1 MKARRFFFLALF
13 SVFFGLLN
21 NNVFAQQRAASNYN
35 VRADIGGTNFYIKG
49 ELVETDG
56 YHNAV
61 ITNSSFSSYASSSNA
76 YSGEITIPA
85 KNTTVTVGTKV
96 FKIVGIAPYAFANS
110 SITSISIPGE
120 YEYGVGL
127 CQGATSLTS
136 VTFQDGLESVPDLAF
151 EGCNS
156 LNSVTFGQNVTE
168 IGELAFA
175 NCSALTSITLP
186 DELTTIRK
194 EAFKN
199 TGLTTINLSD
209 NVSKI
214 YYGAFSQCQSLGV
227 INLGSQSGTEAD
239 ACRPGLKLAT
249 YNHSQQ
255 DRHFGADLIEG
266 SNNAYFSVL
275 CPNLPNVIGPDDE
288 DVVGG
293 EPDGL
298 GHNDFVMQN
307 YLDNAKIHIVRQTEL
322 AVNSIIK
329 YIPEGYSPI
338 YVKVTAIDGA
348 DITAEVV
355 KQGSTVTPLLGTE
368 ETVNYTGSVYVPKS
382 FEFDCYTINISA
394 LPSQCFSMATSMTKA
409 YVDVPVG
416 EKAFDGVGA
425 AVIIFGE
432 NVTSIGSYAFIS
444 ATNLMSI
451 EFKSSNPLSDVNM
464 ANLLNGTFTAFCNNT
479 WFKDIIVPCD
489 AKEDYQTAW
498 DGKIGNN
505 RVIICE
511 TDPRSY
517 TVSDDG
523 KLLYSIED
531 RDARTANVRPVNK
544 ETIDEAIIAASVSF
558 GTEDEYTVTK
568 FGLGGFQDCPS
579 LTRVYIPNTITII
592 VDGASL
598 RNNPELK
605 EVEFQENSAMTSLA
619 QRSFNGD
626 AKLERVIN
634 FPSGVTSIPPYLFI
648 GCTNLESVI
657 LSDNVTSIGTG
668 AFYNCSSLT
677 SIGSTDNVTSIG
689 NNAFDGCSSLTSI
702 GSNLQNVKTI
712 AQCAFRKCNALTGEL
727 NLTSIQT
734 IGGQA
739 FYRTAGTSG
748 FTAITLGDSLTSI
761 GNAAFANQKLI
772 TSLTIPAG
780 VNTLSQQAIFGCSSL
795 TELTLK
801 GNTMKTINTTNF
813 TYTSYTLAEN
823 LPALQNVYV
832 SCALVDSYKNYAN
845 VVAVK
850 DMISGYPDALS
861 VDNIAPLTLNDEKV
875 FKAQV
880 ISNPVVEGENV
891 TKGKLRI
898 LNPAGNNEA
907 TENHY
912 GYETIDFTQ
921 SFAFNCE
928 TQNEWEIAE
937 IGSYAFAEETALQTI
952 KLPQSVTTIAANAFL
967 RSSITGI
974 NFDTDSEENVLNG
987 LTTIGESAFEGAS
1000 LTGAITWTNNN
1011 TAIGASAFKGTGI
1024 SSIILPKEV
1033 NDSTFK
1039 NCANLTII
1047 DLTNVT
1053 SLGESAFASTGLTT
1067 VTIPESL
1074 NLNNGVFAS
1083 CTNLSIVT
1091 LLGDTYKE
1099 NASNAFTNSVNIDTT
1114 YVTCATKD
1122 QYTTEQEQLL
1132 NVFAMAETGYEY
1144 SGTGNDQIKVNIGTT
1159 DEPSY
1164 MYYRLTDNTN
1174 HKVTLTNSSYQY
1186 ETSAAQ
1192 PETATYSGDVN
1203 IPTTIRYNCEDY
1215 TVIGISDY
1223 AFAGADN
1230 LSVTFEAPENITTI
1244 GKGAFKN
1251 SGLETFEFPELINVN
1266 AFGES
1271 AFEGTRLS
1279 TVTIPGTITTI
1290 PANAFA
1296 NNGNLKTV
1304 YLYGDTIKTLSN
1316 VNAFADH
1323 SSENFVI
1330 YALCSNIDGY
1340 KIAENWTNY
1349 ADNFAVEND
1358 NVAEEEGKFIYTAEN
1373 GVKLTF
1379 EAREEN
1385 GTDMNLIAC
1394 TLNEQT
1400 EVYVPGTF
1408 KYNCTTYNVIEVKM
1422 SENLF
1427 YDNATITKVVLG
1439 EGITTIE
1446 SNAFVSVNGSSA
1458 LSEVSLPSTLTAI
1471 PNSAFSNSRSLA
1483 TVAIAEGSQMT
1494 EIGMRAFRGCTALTS
1509 ISIPGTVTTIGSNA
1523 FVNTRLET
1531 VALPTSLVTLGD
1543 GAFQGISTL
1552 TSVTGWPENMT
1563 TIPNSLFKN
1572 DAQLQFSLPEQITE
1586 IGNNAFEG
1594 CASITSV
1601 DLSNVTSLGTYVF
1614 YNCSGLESVTF
1625 NQTMTILPQNTFANC
1640 TNLTEIILPETL
1652 TTIGTYSLAN
1662 TGISS
1667 IDIPEN
1673 VTSLAQ
1679 NIFRNCANLTTITFT
1694 RTTSAPTITS
1704 QTFLGINSVQ
1714 KIIYACSVKDLY
1726 RQSFSVASNFAAEV
1740 EPKLNPVA
1748 YELAEITT
1756 QVYTDCECELPDEV
1770 VIKDGGSLNF
1780 SSWNEAN
1787 EKGIADKTII
1797 VEKELDINTW
1807 YAIGNI
1813 DSRRNYAS
1821 FQDNVGYNSGES
1833 HAINIYPLNASNL
1846 VSISNYY
1853 DAAKDIYESY
1863 YVYPRPK
1870 DHDGNTLS
1878 GDTYT
1883 TISQKITN
1891 RELASITVD
1900 QQTYYT
1906 DDASYYYLANPYY
1919 GILNLHKIYEKIS
1932 DQMQGQYAYVWNKL
1946 LEDFD
1951 NVDITNHQIGILP
1964 ANAFVIP
1971 TSSEITNLT
1980 FTIEESDLFSDEQAE
1995 AYAPALN
2002 NVIAFSAVANDIEK
2016 NIYARVDDNASNGF
2030 DKKDACV
2037 MLSRR
2042 EEAVDPYFS
2051 VEGKKILDNH
2061 FNELPYVADLDFYS
2075 NQTNTVEFSLTSV
2088 PDGIE
2093 VSLADVVANTN
2104 TIMEVGEIVNINL
2117 STGNNEG
2124 RYQIHFSRKNS
2135 NINDVANNANN
2146 IKIWNSDSEINI
2158 SGDNL
2163 QRVEIYNTL
2172 GQKVYEGKL
2181 SGNNAKFNSG
2191 LKNGAYVIK
2200 AYADGNQNKSEKV
2213 VIR

>member
-1 MKARRFFFLALF
+1 MKARRLFFLALF

-35 VRADIGGTNFYIKG
+35 VQANIGGTTFYIKG

-76 YSGEITIPA
+76 YIGEITIPA
-85 KNTTVTVGTKV
+85 KNTTVTVGTKN

-110 SITSISIPGE
+110 SITSISIPGG

-136 VTFQDGLESVPDLAF
+136 VIFQDGLERVPDLAF

-156 LNSVTFGQNVTE
+156 LNSVTFSQHVTE

-186 DELTTIRK
+186 DGLTTIRK

-288 DVVGG
+288 DAVG
-293 EPDGL
+293 EAPDGL
-298 GHNDFVMQN
+298 GRNDFVMQN
-307 YLDNAKIHIVRQTEL
+307 YLDNGKIHIVRQTEL

-348 DITAEVV
+348 NITAEVV

-382 FEFDCYTINISA
+382 FEFDCYTINITA
-394 LPSQCFSMATSMTKA
+394 LPYECFSMATSMTKA

-416 EKAFDGVGA
+416 ERAFFGVGA
-425 AVIIFGE
+425 AVIILGE
-432 NVTSIGSYAFIS
+432 NVTSIGSYAFNS
-444 ATNLMSI
+444 ATNLMSV

-464 ANLLNGTFTAFCNNT
+464 ANLLNGTFTAFYTND
-479 WFKDIIVPCD
+479 WFNDIIVPCD

-517 TVSDDG
+517 KVSDDG

-544 ETIDEAIIAASVSF
+544 ETIDEALIAATVTL
-558 GTEDEYTVTK
+558 GTEEYTVTK
-568 FGLGGFQDCPS
+568 FGGFGSFQACPN
-579 LTRVYIPNTITII
+579 LTRVYIPNTITAIYN
-592 VDGASL
+592 GNSL
-598 RNNPELK
+598 RDNPELT
-605 EVEFQENSAMTSLA
+605 EVEFQENSVMTSLG
-619 QRSFNGD
+619 QSSFRNNT
-626 AKLERVIN
+626 KLERVIN
-634 FPSGVTSIPPYLFI
+634 FPSGVTTISQYLFYN
-648 GCTNLESVI
+648 CPLLTSLT
-657 LSDNVTSIGTG
+657 LSNNITSIGTQ
-668 AFYNCSSLT
+668 AFE
-677 SIGSTDNVTSIG
+677 
-689 NNAFDGCSSLTSI
+689 GCSSLVSI
-702 GSNLQNVKTI
+702 GSNLQSATSI
-712 AQCAFRKCNALTGEL
+712 GQRAFRGCNALTGEL
-727 NLTSIQT
+727 NLTSIVT
-734 IGGQA
+734 IGAQA

-748 FTAITLGDSLTSI
+748 FTAITLGENLTSI
-761 GNAAFANQKLI
+761 GNAAFANQELI

-780 VNTLSQQAIFGCSSL
+780 VTTLSQQAIYGCSSL

-832 SCALVDSYKNYAN
+832 SCALVDSYKDYAN

-891 TKGKLRI
+891 TTKGKLRI
-898 LNPAGNNEA
+898 LNQAGNNNNEA

-912 GYETIDFTQ
+912 DYTTIDFTQ
-921 SFAFNCE
+921 SFVFNCE
-928 TQNEWEIAE
+928 TQDEWEIAE
-937 IGSYAFAEETALQTI
+937 IGSYAFAGETELQTV
-952 KLPQSVTTIAANAFL
+952 KLPQSVTTIAAYAF
-967 RSSITGI
+967 RGSSITGI

-987 LTTIGESAFEGAS
+987 LTTIGKYAFSGASS
-1000 LTGAITWTNNN
+1000 LTGDITWTSNN
-1011 TAIGASAFKGTGI
+1011 TAIGEGAFYGAGI
-1024 SSIILPKEV
+1024 ASIILPDEV
-1033 NDSTFK
+1033 KDFTFEF
-1039 NCANLTII
+1039 CENLTTI
-1047 DLTNVT
+1047 DLTDVT
-1053 SLGESAFASTGLTT
+1053 SLGSHAFAYTGLTA
-1067 VTIPESL
+1067 VTIPESID
-1074 NLNNGVFAS
+1074 LNNGVFAG
-1083 CTNLSIVT
+1083 CDDLKIVT
-1091 LLGDTYKE
+1091 LLGNTHRE
-1099 NASNAFTNSVNIDTT
+1099 NAAIVFTGSSNIDTT

-1122 QYTTEQEQLL
+1122 QYAGELL
-1132 NVFAMAETGYEY
+1132 HVFAMAETGYEY

-1164 MYYRLTDNTN
+1164 MYYKVTDNTD
-1174 HKVTLTNSSYQY
+1174 HKVILTNSSYQY
-1186 ETSAAQ
+1186 ETSDAQ
-1192 PETATYSGDVN
+1192 PGTATYSGDVT
-1203 IPTTIRYNCEDY
+1203 IPATIRYNCEDY

-1223 AFAGADN
+1223 AFAGAAN
-1230 LSVTFEAPENITTI
+1230 LSVTFDAPESITTI

-1251 SGLETFEFPELINVN
+1251 SGLETFEFPINVN

-1271 AFEGTRLS
+1271 AFEGTNLS
-1279 TVTIPGTITTI
+1279 TITIPGTITTI
-1290 PANAFA
+1290 PDNAFA
-1296 NNGNLKTV
+1296 HNENLRTV
-1304 YLYGDTIKTLSN
+1304 YLDGEDIKPLSN
-1316 VNAFADH
+1316 DNAFVDH

-1330 YALCSNIDGY
+1330 YALCSNIEGY
-1340 KIAENWTNY
+1340 KTAENWSTY

-1358 NVAEEEGKFIYTAEN
+1358 SVAEEEGKFIYTAEN

-1394 TLNEQT
+1394 TLNGQT

-1427 YDNATITKVVLG
+1427 YDNETITKVVLG

-1446 SNAFVSVNGSSA
+1446 PSAFVSVNGSSA
-1458 LSEVSLPSTLTAI
+1458 LEEVSLPSTLTAI
-1471 PNSAFSNSRSLA
+1471 PNRAFSNNRSLA
-1483 TVAIAEGSQMT
+1483 TVAIDEGSQMT
-1494 EIGMRAFRGCTALTS
+1494 EIGMGAFRGCRDLTS

-1531 VALPTSLVTLGD
+1531 LVLPTSLAVLGD
-1543 GAFQGISTL
+1543 GAFQEISTL
-1552 TSVTGWPENMT
+1552 TTVTGWPENMT

-1572 DAQLQFSLPEQITE
+1572 DAQLDFSLPEQITE

-1594 CASITSV
+1594 CASIESV

-1614 YNCSGLESVTF
+1614 YNCSGLESVMF

-1640 TNLTEIILPETL
+1640 TNLTEITLPETL

-1679 NIFRNCANLTTITFT
+1679 NVFRNCEHLTTITFT
-1694 RTTSAPTITS
+1694 RTTSAPTITP
-1704 QTFLGINSVQ
+1704 QTFFGINSVQ
-1714 KIIYACSVKDLY
+1714 KIIYDCSVKDLY

-1756 QVYTDCECELPDEV
+1756 QVYTDCECELPNEV

-1797 VEKELDINTW
+1797 VEKELDINAW
-1807 YAIGNI
+1807 CAIGNI
-1813 DSRRNYAS
+1813 ASARNYAS
-1821 FQDNVGYNSGES
+1821 FQENVGDVSEDR
-1833 HAINIYPLNASNL
+1833 HAINIYPLNASPL
-1846 VSISNYY
+1846 VNISNYY
-1853 DAAKDIYESY
+1853 DPAKEIYESY

-1870 DHDGNTLS
+1870 DHEGNTLS

-1883 TISQKITN
+1883 TISQMITN
-1891 RELASITVD
+1891 RELAPITVD
-1900 QQTYYT
+1900 QQSYDIT
-1906 DDASYYYLANPYY
+1906 DASYYYLANPYY
-1919 GILNLHKIYEKIS
+1919 GILNLHKIYEKIY
-1932 DQMQGQYAYVWNKL
+1932 DRMQGQYAYVWNKL
-1946 LEDFD
+1946 LEDFVD
-1951 NVDITNHQIGILP
+1951 VDITSHQIGILP
-1964 ANAFVIP
+1964 ANAFIIP
-1971 TSSEITNLT
+1971 TVSNITNLS
-1980 FTIEESDLFSDEQAE
+1980 FTIDESDLFSDEQAE
-1995 AYAPALN
+1995 VYAPALN
-2002 NVIAFSAVANDIEK
+2002 NVITFSAVANDIEK

-2061 FNELPYVADLDFYS
+2061 FNELPYVADLDFNS

-2104 TIMEVGEIVNINL
+2104 TIMEVGEIVSINL

-2200 AYADGNQNKSEKV
+2200 AYADGNQSKSEKV

>member
-1 MKARRFFFLALF
+1 MKARRLFFLALF

-35 VRADIGGTNFYIKG
+35 VQANIGGTTFYIKG

-76 YSGEITIPA
+76 YIGEITIPA
-85 KNTTVTVGTKV
+85 KNTTVTVGTKN

-110 SITSISIPGE
+110 SITSISIPGG

-136 VTFQDGLESVPDLAF
+136 VIFQDGLERVPDLAF

-156 LNSVTFGQNVTE
+156 LNSVTFSQHVTE

-186 DELTTIRK
+186 DGLTTIRK

-214 YYGAFSQCQSLGV
+214 YYGAFSQCQNLGV

-288 DVVGG
+288 DAVG
-293 EPDGL
+293 EAPDGL
-298 GHNDFVMQN
+298 GRNDFVMQN
-307 YLDNAKIHIVRQTEL
+307 YLDNGKIHIVRQTEL

-348 DITAEVV
+348 NITAEVV

-382 FEFDCYTINISA
+382 FEFDCYTINITA
-394 LPSQCFSMATSMTKA
+394 LPSQCFNMATSMTKA

-416 EKAFDGVGA
+416 ESAFFGVGA
-425 AVIIFGE
+425 AVIILGE
-432 NVTSIGSYAFIS
+432 NVTSIGSYAFNS
-444 ATNLMSI
+444 ATNLMSV
-451 EFKSSNPLSDVNM
+451 EFKSSNPLSDENM
-464 ANLLNGTFTAFCNNT
+464 ANLLNGTFTAFYTND
-479 WFKDIIVPCD
+479 WFNDIIVPCD

-517 TVSDDG
+517 KVSDDG

-544 ETIDEAIIAASVSF
+544 ETIDEALIAATVTL
-558 GTEDEYTVTK
+558 GTEEYTVTK
-568 FGLGGFQDCPS
+568 FGGFGSFQACPN
-579 LTRVYIPNTITII
+579 LTRVYIPNTITAII
-592 VDGASL
+592 NGNSL
-598 RNNPELK
+598 RDNPELT
-605 EVEFQENSAMTSLA
+605 EVEFQENSVMTSLG
-619 QRSFNGD
+619 QSSFRNNT
-626 AKLERVIN
+626 KLERVIN
-634 FPSGVTSIPPYLFI
+634 FPSGVTTISQYLFYN
-648 GCTNLESVI
+648 CPLLTSLT
-657 LSDNVTSIGTG
+657 LSNNITSIGTQ
-668 AFYNCSSLT
+668 AFE
-677 SIGSTDNVTSIG
+677 
-689 NNAFDGCSSLTSI
+689 GCSSLASI
-702 GSNLQNVKTI
+702 GSNLQSATSI
-712 AQCAFRKCNALTGEL
+712 GQRAFRGCNALTGEL
-727 NLTSIQT
+727 NLTSIVT
-734 IGGQA
+734 IGAQA
-739 FYRTAGTSG
+739 FYRTAETSG
-748 FTAITLGDSLTSI
+748 FTAITLGDGLTSI
-761 GNAAFANQKLI
+761 GNAAFANQELI

-780 VNTLSQQAIFGCSSL
+780 VNTLSQQAIYGCSSL

-832 SCALVDSYKNYAN
+832 SCALVDSYKDYDN

-907 TENHY
+907 TGDHY
-912 GYETIDFTQ
+912 GYTTIDFTQ

-937 IGSYAFAEETALQTI
+937 IGSYAFAEETALQTV

-967 RSSITGI
+967 ESSITGI

-1000 LTGAITWTNNN
+1000 SLTGAITWTNNN

-1024 SSIILPKEV
+1024 SSIVLPNEV
-1033 NDSTFK
+1033 NDYTFE
-1039 NCANLTII
+1039 NCANLTTI

-1053 SLGESAFASTGLTT
+1053 SLGESAFASTGLTA

-1074 NLNNGVFAS
+1074 SLNNDVFAS
-1083 CTNLSIVT
+1083 CTNLKIVT

-1099 NASNAFTNSVNIDTT
+1099 NASNAFTGSTNIDTT
-1114 YVTCATKD
+1114 YVTCATKQ
-1122 QYTTEQEQLL
+1122 QYSGQLQ

-1174 HKVTLTNSSYQY
+1174 HKVILTNSNYQY
-1186 ETSAAQ
+1186 ETSDAQ
-1192 PETATYSGDVN
+1192 PETATYSGDVT
-1203 IPTTIRYNCEDY
+1203 IPATIRYNCEDY

-1223 AFAGADN
+1223 AFAGANN
-1230 LSVTFEAPENITTI
+1230 LSVTFENPTNITTI

-1251 SGLETFEFPELINVN
+1251 SGLETFVFPANVN

-1271 AFEGTRLS
+1271 AFDGTQLS
-1279 TVTIPGTITTI
+1279 KITIPEHITTI

-1296 NNGNLKTV
+1296 HNENLRTV
-1304 YLYGDTIKTLSN
+1304 YLYGDDIKPLSN
-1316 VNAFADH
+1316 ENAFADH

-1330 YALCSNIDGY
+1330 YALCSNIESY
-1340 KIAENWTNY
+1340 KTAENWSNY
-1349 ADNFAVEND
+1349 ANNFAVEND
-1358 NVAEEEGKFIYTAEN
+1358 NVAEEDGKFIYTAEN

-1385 GTDMNLIAC
+1385 STDMNLIAC

-1427 YDNATITKVVLG
+1427 YDNDAITKVVLG

-1446 SNAFVSVNGSSA
+1446 PSAFVSVNGSSA
-1458 LSEVSLPSTLTAI
+1458 LNEVSLPSTLTAI
-1471 PNSAFSNSRSLA
+1471 PNRAFSNNRSLA
-1483 TVAIAEGSQMT
+1483 TVAIDEGSQMT
-1494 EIGMRAFRGCTALTS
+1494 EIGMGAFRGCRDLTS

-1523 FVNTRLET
+1523 FVNTRLEIL
-1531 VALPTSLVTLGD
+1531 VLPTSLAVLGD
-1543 GAFQGISTL
+1543 GAFQEISTL
-1552 TSVTGWPENMT
+1552 TTVTGWPENMT

-1572 DAQLQFSLPEQITE
+1572 DAQLLFSLPEQITE

-1594 CASITSV
+1594 CVSITSV

-1625 NQTMTILPQNTFANC
+1625 NQTMTILPQNTFTNC
-1640 TNLTEIILPETL
+1640 TNLTEITLPESL

-1679 NIFRNCANLTTITFT
+1679 NIFRNCASLRTITFT
-1694 RTTSAPTITS
+1694 RTTSAPAITS

-1748 YELAEITT
+1748 YELEEITT
-1756 QVYTDCECELPDEV
+1756 QVYTDCECELPNEV

-1797 VEKELDINTW
+1797 VEKELDINAW

-1821 FQDNVGYNSGES
+1821 FQENVGYNSELS

-1846 VSISNYY
+1846 VKVSNYY

-1863 YVYPRPK
+1863 FVYPRPV
-1870 DHDGNTLS
+1870 DHEGNTLS

-1891 RELASITVD
+1891 RELESITVD
-1900 QQTYYT
+1900 QQTYET

-1919 GILNLHKIYEKIS
+1919 GILNLHKIYEKIQN
-1932 DQMQGQYAYVWNKL
+1932 QMQGQYAYVWNKVL
-1946 LEDFD
+1946 GDFD
-1951 NVDITNHQIGILP
+1951 NVDITDHQIGILP

-1971 TSSEITNLT
+1971 TQSDITNLT
-1980 FTIEESDLFSDEQAE
+1980 FTIEESDLFNDEQAE
-1995 AYAPALN
+1995 VYAPALN
-2002 NVIAFSAVANDIEK
+2002 NVVTFSAVANDIEK

-2061 FNELPYVADLDFYS
+2061 FKELPYVADLNFYS
-2075 NQTNTVEFSLTSV
+2075 NQTNTIEFSLTKIPS
-2088 PDGIE
+2088 GIE

-2104 TIMEVGEIVNINL
+2104 TIMEIGEIVNINL

-2124 RYQIHFSRKNS
+2124 RYQIRFSRKNS

-2200 AYADGNQNKSEKV
+2200 VYADGNQNKSEKV